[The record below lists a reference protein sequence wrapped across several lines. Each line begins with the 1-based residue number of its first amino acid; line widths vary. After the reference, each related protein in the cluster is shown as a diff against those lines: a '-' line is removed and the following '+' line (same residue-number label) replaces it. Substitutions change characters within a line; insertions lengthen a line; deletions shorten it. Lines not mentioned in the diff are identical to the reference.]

1 VTPLVVRRSTLLW
14 LFNTDMQILI
24 LKGIIEE
31 EKKNFWGYV
40 AARMGK
46 TAKGCERSAK
56 EEKIQV
62 FAS

>member
-1 VTPLVVRRSTLLW
+1 LLFST
-14 LFNTDMQILI
+14 DIQIVI

-31 EKKNFWGYV
+31 EKKNFWAHV

-46 TAKGCERSAK
+46 TARGCERSAK

-62 FAS
+62 FTS

>member
-1 VTPLVVRRSTLLW
+1 
-14 LFNTDMQILI
+14 MQILI